1 MLSGKYYP
9 FIAGSLA
16 IIGALI
22 LAGMRQAS
30 PGWAHYQQSAEVRI
44 LTPTL
49 TGKPEMCLTCHQ
61 GIEQIS
67 ESHNAEAFGCVLCH
81 GGDRLSLDLDI
92 VHDSLI
98 GAEGK
103 LANPSDMST
112 VDVSCGGSECH
123 SGPAD
128 LERDHIAR
136 AQENLHYTYAG
147 GINLTLD
154 VQGISRGDVF
164 YGLIAARDEDV
175 AHEGAIAE
183 LALFN
188 GEAPNYEQF
197 IEKCEGCHAGSTEV
211 IQETNTYRGTGCAA
225 CHVYYT
231 PEGLYQ
237 GGDENIEGRPAFKK
251 LIEDAEDK
259 KFDALAVIDFDRITR
274 SQKLIDLAIIKDIF
288 RKNRIKVIT
297 PSQEYDFMDE

>member
-1 MLSGKYYP
+1 MLSGKYFP

-49 TGKPEMCLTCHQ
+49 TGKPEMCLTCHL
-61 GIEQIS
+61 G
-67 ESHNAEAFGCVLCH
+67 
-81 GGDRLSLDLDI
+81 I

-147 GINLTLD
+147 GVNLTLD
-154 VQGISRGDVF
+154 ALGTPRGDIF

-231 PEGLYQ
+231 PEGL
-237 GGDENIEGRPAFKK
+237 
-251 LIEDAEDK
+251 
-259 KFDALAVIDFDRITR
+259 
-274 SQKLIDLAIIKDIF
+274 
-288 RKNRIKVIT
+288 
-297 PSQEYDFMDE
+297 